1 MKRALSIILATI
13 GFALAGF
20 FVLGKIGMFLLGA
33 IGFLFFIGQPQ
44 KQEEGEAEKEL
55 RKIYDDWKEEKKQG
69 GN

>member
-1 MKRALSIILATI
+1 MKRAFSIILATL

-20 FVLGKIGMFLLGA
+20 FALGKVGIFLLGA
-33 IGFLFFIGQPQ
+33 IGFLLFIGRPQ
-44 KQEEGEAEKEL
+44 KQDEGEAEKEL

>member
-1 MKRALSIILATI
+1 MKRTLSIILATL

-20 FVLGKIGMFLLGA
+20 FVLGKMGMFLLGA
-33 IGFLFFIGQPQ
+33 IGFLLFIGQPQ

-55 RKIYDDWKEEKKQG
+55 RKIYEEWREGKKQG